1 MLSRTADH
9 LFWMARYMER
19 AENTARILDVTY
31 QLTLLPRNGEDVDNM
46 WSGMLKV
53 MELQDAFKARHSSFS
68 TEAVLDF
75 MIFDRD
81 NPGSIYRCLRAT
93 RENAHAVRGTLTSE
107 MWETTNGTWLKM
119 RDFSPAKMLEA
130 GPGDFFEWVKYR
142 SHMSR
147 GVTIGTMLQDEA
159 LRFIRLGTFLE
170 RADNTARILEV
181 KYLNLLP
188 GSDEEVQ
195 SADYYQWSAL
205 LRSVSAFEVYR
216 RVYRDQI
223 NPLRVAELLILRAD
237 MPRSLA
243 RCMKEVYSNLARV
256 ANSRSAET
264 ERLAGELE
272 AHLHFGRI
280 EGIFEGG
287 MRKYLED
294 FRDRIFDL
302 GCRISDDFLI
312 PANA

>member
-1 MLSRTADH
+1 
-9 LFWMARYMER
+9 
-19 AENTARILDVTY
+19 
-31 QLTLLPRNGEDVDNM
+31 
-46 WSGMLKV
+46 
-53 MELQDAFKARHSSFS
+53 
-68 TEAVLDF
+68 
-75 MIFDRD
+75 MIF
-81 NPGSIYRCLRAT
+81 RAGEKAA
-93 RENAHAVRGTLTSE
+93 RNA
-107 MWETTNGTWLKM
+107 
-119 RDFSPAKMLEA
+119 
-130 GPGDFFEWVKYR
+130 DFFN
-142 SHMSR
+142 S
-147 GVTIGTMLQDEA
+147 L
-159 LRFIRLGTFLE
+159 LE